1 MIKIR
6 RHKPHKVPT
15 LNMTSMPDLIFTVLF
30 FFMIV
35 THMRTETQRF
45 ELQTPTGKE
54 LSQPSNKHVIT
65 NLYVATDSQGN
76 TLIQIGNNLLSLSQV
91 APTITALRQNLS
103 DDSANLFTINI
114 KADKNTSMGVI
125 SDIKHELRKSGALNI
140 RYNAIEENEK

>member
-1 MIKIR
+1 
-6 RHKPHKVPT
+6 
-15 LNMTSMPDLIFTVLF
+15 MTSMPDLIFTVLF

>member
-15 LNMTSMPDLIFTVLF
+15 LKMTSMPDLIFTVLF

>member
-1 MIKIR
+1 MTKIR